1 MTRLGVVTGM
11 TSEARCLPREV
22 AGTAPLVA
30 CSGADSARAAA
41 GARRLIADG
50 AEALLS
56 FGLAGG
62 LDPRLNPG
70 DLIVADM
77 VIDRRREVYDTD
89 LAWRVALFQ
98 ALGAARP
105 TGGAVLGSE
114 TLVASAEEKTKLRD
128 ATGAVAV
135 DMESFA
141 VASVAEE
148 AGVPFAIL
156 RAVAD
161 PLWRDVP
168 SAARA
173 GIADDGGVRVGAVL
187 AGLIMAPWQLVSLIA
202 IAIEARQGLAALGR
216 AAESTPDLGV
226 SREVSGRTEA

>member
-11 TSEARCLPREV
+11 TSEARRLPREV

-41 GARRLIADG
+41 AARRLIADG

-77 VIDRRREVYDTD
+77 AINRRREAYDTD

-98 ALGAARP
+98 ALEAARP

-114 TLVASAEEKTKLRD
+114 TLVASTEAKTKLRD

-141 VASVAEE
+141 VASVADE
-148 AGVPFAIL
+148 ACVPFAIL

-168 SAARA
+168 RAAHA

-187 AGLIMAPWQLVSLIA
+187 GGLIMAPWQLVSLIA

-216 AAESTPDLGV
+216 AAELTPDLGV
-226 SREVSGRTEA
+226 

>member
-1 MTRLGVVTGM
+1 VTRLGVVTGM

-89 LAWRVALFQ
+89 LAWRVALFR

-141 VASVAEE
+141 VASVAQE

-226 SREVSGRTEA
+226 SREISDRTEV

>member
-11 TSEARCLPREV
+11 TSEARRLPREV
-22 AGTAPLVA
+22 AGTALLVA

-56 FGLAGG
+56 FRLARG

-77 VIDRRREVYDTD
+77 VVDRRREVYDTD

-98 ALGAARP
+98 ALEAARP

-114 TLVASAEEKTKLRD
+114 TLVASAEEKSKLRD

-141 VASVAEE
+141 VASVADQ

-168 SAARA
+168 RAAHA
-173 GIADDGGVRVGAVL
+173 GIADDGGVRIGAVL
-187 AGLIMAPWQLVSLIA
+187 GGLIMAPWQLVSLIA

-226 SREVSGRTEA
+226 

>member
-98 ALGAARP
+98 ALEAARP

-114 TLVASAEEKTKLRD
+114 TLVVSAEEKTKLRD

-141 VASVAEE
+141 VASVADQ

-168 SAARA
+168 PAARA

-226 SREVSGRTEA
+226 

>member
-98 ALGAARP
+98 ALEAARP

-114 TLVASAEEKTKLRD
+114 TLVVSAEEKTKLRD
-128 ATGAVAV
+128 ATGAVAI

-141 VASVAEE
+141 VASVAQE

-168 SAARA
+168 RAARA

-226 SREVSGRTEA
+226 

>member
-1 MTRLGVVTGM
+1 MTRLGVVTGIM
-11 TSEARCLPREV
+11 SEAGRLPRDV
-22 AGTAPLVA
+22 AGSAPLVA

-41 GARRLIADG
+41 AARRLIADG

-77 VIDRRREVYDTD
+77 VVDRRREVYETD

-98 ALGAARP
+98 ALEAARP
-105 TGGAVLGSE
+105 TGGVVLGSD
-114 TLVASAEEKTKLRD
+114 TVVASTEEKTKLRD

-141 VASVAEE
+141 VASVADQ

-168 SAARA
+168 RAARA
-173 GIADDGGVRVGAVL
+173 GVADDGGLRIGAVL
-187 AGLIMAPWQLVSLIA
+187 GGLIMAPWQLVSLIA
-202 IAIEARQGLAALGR
+202 VAIEARQGLAALGR
-216 AAESTPDLGV
+216 AAELAPDLGI
-226 SREVSGRTEA
+226 

>member
-1 MTRLGVVTGM
+1 VTRLGVVTGM

-98 ALGAARP
+98 ALEAARP

-114 TLVASAEEKTKLRD
+114 TPVVSAEEKTKLRD

-141 VASVAEE
+141 VASVAQE

-226 SREVSGRTEA
+226 SREISDRTEV

>member
-77 VIDRRREVYDTD
+77 AIDRRREAYDTD

-98 ALGAARP
+98 ALEAARP

-114 TLVASAEEKTKLRD
+114 TLVASTEAKTKLRD

-141 VASVAEE
+141 VASVADE

-161 PLWRDVP
+161 PVWRDVP
-168 SAARA
+168 RAARA

-187 AGLIMAPWQLVSLIA
+187 GGLIMAPWQLVSLIA

-226 SREVSGRTEA
+226 

>member
-11 TSEARCLPREV
+11 TSEARRLPREV
-22 AGTAPLVA
+22 AGSAPLVA

-41 GARRLIADG
+41 AARRLIADG

-77 VIDRRREVYDTD
+77 VVDRDRQQLDTD

-98 ALGAARP
+98 ALEAARP

-114 TLVASAEEKTKLRD
+114 TLVASAEEKSKLRD

-141 VASVAEE
+141 VASVADE

-168 SAARA
+168 RAAHA

-226 SREVSGRTEA
+226 

>member
-11 TSEARCLPREV
+11 MAEARRLPRGV
-22 AGTAPLVA
+22 AGSAPLVA

-41 GARRLIADG
+41 AARRLIADG

-77 VIDRRREVYDTD
+77 VVDRDRQLYDTD

-98 ALGAARP
+98 ALDPARP
-105 TGGAVLGSE
+105 TGGAVVGSE
-114 TLVASAEEKTKLRD
+114 APVATTDDKTRLRD

-141 VASVAEE
+141 VASVADE

-168 SAARA
+168 PAARVGLA
-173 GIADDGGVRVGAVL
+173 EDGGVRVGAVL
-187 AGLIMAPWQLVSLIA
+187 ASVIRTPWQLTSLVA

-216 AAESTPDLGV
+216 AAELAPDLGV
-226 SREVSGRTEA
+226 

>member
-11 TSEARCLPREV
+11 TSEARRLPREV

-77 VIDRRREVYDTD
+77 AIDRRREAYDTD

-98 ALGAARP
+98 ALEAARP

-114 TLVASAEEKTKLRD
+114 TLVVSAEEKTKLRD

-141 VASVAEE
+141 VASVADE

-156 RAVAD
+156 RAIAD

-168 SAARA
+168 RAAHA

-187 AGLIMAPWQLVSLIA
+187 GGLIMAPWQLVSLIA

-216 AAESTPDLGV
+216 AAELTPDLGV
-226 SREVSGRTEA
+226 